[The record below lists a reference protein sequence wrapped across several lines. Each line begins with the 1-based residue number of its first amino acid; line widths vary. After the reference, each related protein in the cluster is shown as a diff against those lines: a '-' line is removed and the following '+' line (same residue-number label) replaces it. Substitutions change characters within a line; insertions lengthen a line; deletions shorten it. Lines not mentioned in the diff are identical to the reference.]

1 MTEFFRRLLDMV
13 TYPLR
18 ALLSTP
24 SRLISGSRRVAGMSL
39 PTRVALLVAIFLVIC
54 VVATLF
60 AFYHTQDRSFA
71 KAKLTPAFVTVIVVL
86 VLLIPVVLYK
96 ALKLW
101 LEGETSLFPDIDH
114 AWKAGLAELARQGL
128 DPSQVPLFLVLG
140 SSGENHEKVIFDA
153 ARLSLNVSGA
163 PQGPAALHWYAN
175 PDSIYVVSTGVGS
188 LSRLSALATKSLE
201 QEKVR
206 PLPIGPRPAGGD
218 GLRGTIVAGP
228 GGIAGSSAT
237 ASALRQSARPSQPAP
252 VAPQPNIRG
261 TMIVGGQG
269 DAGEMQADDMATA
282 PERKVLK
289 LDQHEA
295 SEQERRLEYLCRL
308 LRRLRQPLCPI
319 NGVLT
324 LLPFGLIQRSV
335 PESIEVQRAVQR
347 DTSILLRVLKTRCPV
362 TALVVGLEE
371 ESGFGELVRRV
382 GRDRALG
389 QRFGKGFNLWNPPT
403 AERLEALT
411 AHACGAFE
419 DWVYTLFREK
429 GSLAKPGN
437 TRLFALLCKIRHAL
451 QSRLVGILANGYG
464 YDPDQDRT
472 GKTLPFGGCYFAA
485 TGDTEDRQA
494 FVKAVLEKLPEQQ
507 EELEWTEEAYREDQG
522 YQLAARLALGVDT
535 VLLVVLAVM
544 IVGKWFRFW

>member
-1 MTEFFRRLLDMV
+1 MEFFRRLLDMV

-18 ALLSTP
+18 ALLYAPGRLLSSTR
-24 SRLISGSRRVAGMSL
+24 RLAGMSL
-39 PTRVALLVAIFLVIC
+39 PARAALLVAVFLVIC
-54 VVATLF
+54 VVVSLF
-60 AFYHTQDRSFA
+60 AFYHSKYRSFYEA
-71 KAKLTPAFVTVIVVL
+71 LLTPTYCAVIAILVLVIPIVV
-86 VLLIPVVLYK
+86 YK

-114 AWKAGLAELARQGL
+114 AWKAGLAELDRQGL
-128 DPSQVPLFLVLG
+128 DPLQIPLFMILG
-140 SSGENHEKVIFDA
+140 SAGEHQEKALFDA
-153 ARLSLNVSGA
+153 SRLSLNVSGV

-175 PDSIYVVSTGVGS
+175 PDGIYIVSTTVGS
-188 LSRLSALATKSLE
+188 LSRLSALAGKSLE
-201 QEKVR
+201 QDKAR
-206 PLPIGPRPAGGD
+206 PLPTGPRPAGD
-218 GLRGTIVAGP
+218 ALRGTIVAGV
-228 GGIAGSSAT
+228 AGPSAT
-237 ASALRQSARPSQPAP
+237 LPPAQPSPSGP
-252 VAPQPNIRG
+252 VARQPNIRG
-261 TMIVGGQG
+261 TMITGGSMIVGGQ
-269 DAGEMQADDMATA
+269 DENASA
-282 PERKVLK
+282 PERKVVK

-295 SEQERRLEYLCRL
+295 SEQEQRLEYLCRL

-347 DTSILLRVLKTRCPV
+347 DTSALLCVLKTRCAV
-362 TALVVGLEE
+362 TALVAGMEE

-382 GRDRALG
+382 GRDRAMG

-403 AERLEALT
+403 GERLEALT

-437 TRLFALLCKIRHAL
+437 TRLFNLLCKIRHSL
-451 QSRLVGILANGYG
+451 QSRLVSILANGYG
-464 YDPDQDRT
+464 YDPDQDRA
-472 GKTLPFGGCYFAA
+472 GKTMPFGGCYFAA
-485 TGDTEDRQA
+485 TGESEDRQA
-494 FVKAVLEKLPEQQ
+494 FAKAVLEKLPEQQ
-507 EELEWTEEAYREDQG
+507 EELEWTEEAYREDQR

-544 IVGKWFRFW
+544 IVLKWRG